1 MDGIHSM
8 EQKMRKERKRPLR
21 TYRHRW
27 EKNNKIKENGTK
39 ELIGLN
45 RYRIWS
51 DGEFL
56 WTQKWISW
64 FHGSF

>member
-1 MDGIHSM
+1 
-8 EQKMRKERKRPLR
+8 
-21 TYRHRW
+21 
-27 EKNNKIKENGTK
+27 
-39 ELIGLN
+39 LIGLN

-64 FHGSF
+64 FHGSFWHCIITKFFRNLCIVELQ